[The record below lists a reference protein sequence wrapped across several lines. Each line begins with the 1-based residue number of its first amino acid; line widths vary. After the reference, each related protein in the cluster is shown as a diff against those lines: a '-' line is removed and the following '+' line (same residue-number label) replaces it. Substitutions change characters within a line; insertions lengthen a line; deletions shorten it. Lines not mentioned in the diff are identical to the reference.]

1 METKTNQINEEVRK
15 AVEQKLENVEEW
27 DIEEIEEIIFVD
39 QIEGGEIEKENFY
52 DSVSKMGVPF
62 RRKGRIPYGEFE
74 KVANELLEFLKD
86 STNPRA
92 DIKDV
97 LKMRTEKGVTQI
109 NKRIQ
114 KTPKIRQR
122 DKEGVIEKNLKIH
135 DELKV
140 LESKKV
146 KVNKS
151 LMWSIYMIKRG
162 EKRTERF
169 EEEGQD
175 VELLKLQNSFID
187 EETMELLYEMR
198 SEYYG
203 DDD

>member
-1 METKTNQINEEVRK
+1 MENKNINKEEVRE
-15 AVEQKLENVEEW
+15 AVEQKLENVEDW

-62 RRKGRIPYGEFE
+62 RRKGRIPYE
-74 KVANELLEFLKD
+74 KVEEIAVELLAFLKE
-86 STNPRA
+86 SSNPKA

-97 LKMRTEKGVTQI
+97 LKMRTEKGVNQI
-109 NKRIQ
+109 NRRI
-114 KTPKIRQR
+114 KKSPKIRQR
-122 DKEGVIEKNLKIH
+122 DKEGVMERNEKIH
-135 DELKV
+135 DELKA
-140 LESKKV
+140 LENKKV

-151 LMWSIYMIKRG
+151 LMWSIYAIKRG
-162 EKRTERF
+162 EKRVERF

-175 VELLKLQNSFID
+175 IKLLKLQNSFID

-203 DDD
+203 DD

>member
-1 METKTNQINEEVRK
+1 MKRNENNQQVRE
-15 AVEQKLENVEEW
+15 AVEQKLENVEDW

-39 QIEGGEIEKENFY
+39 QIEGGEIERENFY

-62 RRKGRIPYGEFE
+62 RRKGRIPYEEFE
-74 KVANELLEFLKD
+74 KIASELLEFLKS
-86 STNPRA
+86 STNPKA

-97 LKMRTEKGVTQI
+97 LKMRTEKGVKQI
-109 NKRIQ
+109 NGRIE
-114 KTPKIRQR
+114 KSPKIRQR
-122 DKEGVIEKNLKIH
+122 DKPGIIERNEKIH
-135 DELKV
+135 NELKV
-140 LESKKV
+140 LEDKKV

-151 LMWSIYMIKRG
+151 LMWSVYSIKRG
-162 EKRTERF
+162 EKRIERF

-175 VELLKLQNSFID
+175 IELLKLQNSFID

-203 DDD
+203 DD